1 MTGLAEE
8 ELPFL
13 SLSLVFISVNA
24 MGPASLLPLP
34 IAASLPAAMP
44 SPPLATPTLPVTML
58 SLPTARPSQTL
69 RSITLWNKSLSL
81 KLLLSVYLNE
91 RK

>member
-1 MTGLAEE
+1 MTGLAGEE
-8 ELPFL
+8 RPFL

-34 IAASLPAAMP
+34 IVASLPV
-44 SPPLATPTLPVTML
+44 ATPTLPITML
-58 SLPTARPSQTL
+58 SLTTAMPSQTL